1 MRRYLLTAACILA
14 LTTTAQADPGD
25 PIPYAWGEPLK
36 PGRAERLA
44 EAYLNEAKK
53 NPADLKLREKAA
65 VLLLA
70 AWKLEGQDLKK
81 RHRLA
86 KAIIAVGKEM
96 IKIAPDK
103 PHGYHWYGVGIEG
116 WGLSRGI
123 LNSLQLVPEGKKA
136 FEKSIELDPTYM
148 FGSAQLQLG
157 RALLLLPG
165 FPLSIGNRDEALRLT
180 LEGVKQNPNFPMGVL
195 YLADLYWMIGRT
207 DDALREA
214 HKIANLKPTNEYEFI
229 TYEVGVEKAKWLISQ
244 IKAGNKRELYVD
256 WIWME
261 LQPGLID

>member
-1 MRRYLLTAACILA
+1 MRRLTIFAVCFLA
-14 LTTTAQADPGD
+14 LTATAHADPND
-25 PIPYAWGEPLK
+25 PIPYAWSEPLK
-36 PGRAERLA
+36 PGKAERLA
-44 EAYLNEAKK
+44 EAYLTEAKK
-53 NPADLKLREKAA
+53 NPTDLKLREKAA

-70 AWKLEGQDLKK
+70 AWKLEGKDLKK
-81 RHRLA
+81 RHRLS
-86 KAIIAVGKEM
+86 KAIIATGKEM
-96 IKIAPDK
+96 IKIAPEK
-103 PHGYHWYGVGIEG
+103 PHGYHWYGVGIEA

-136 FEKSIELDPTYM
+136 LERSIALDPTYL

-180 LEGVKQNPNFPMGVL
+180 LEGVKQNPNFTMGVL
-195 YLADLYWMIGRT
+195 YLADLYWMIGRNE
-207 DDALREA
+207 DALREA
-214 HKIANLKPTNEYEFI
+214 QKVATLKPNNEYEYI
-229 TYEVGVEKAKWLISQ
+229 TYEVAVDKARFIIDQ
-244 IKAGNKRELYVD
+244 IKAGATREPYVD

>member
-1 MRRYLLTAACILA
+1 MRRYFLTAACILA
-14 LTTTAQADPGD
+14 LTTSAHADPGD

-36 PGRAERLA
+36 PGKAERLA
-44 EAYLNEAKK
+44 EAYLNESKK
-53 NPADLKLREKAA
+53 NPNDLKLREKAA

-70 AWKLEGQDLKK
+70 AWKFEGKDLKK
-81 RHRLA
+81 RHKLA
-86 KAIIAVGKEM
+86 KALIAAGKEM
-96 IKIAPDK
+96 IKLAPEK
-103 PHGYHWYGVGIEG
+103 PQGYHWYGVGIEA
-116 WGLSRGI
+116 WGLSRGV

-136 FEKSIELDPTYM
+136 LERSIAIDPTYL

-180 LEGVKQNPNFPMGVL
+180 LEGVKQNPNFTMGVL

-207 DDALREA
+207 DDAVREA
-214 HKIANLKPTNEYEFI
+214 KKIATLKPTNEYEYL
-229 TYEVGVEKAKWLISQ
+229 TYEVAVEKAQYIIEK
-244 IKAGNKRELYVD
+244 IKAGEKREPYID